1 MCSSAYA
8 MIMHSLEN
16 LAETVLR
23 IFFFFFLE
31 SLKYQIVY
39 LNWNM
44 SVSQNP

>member
-23 IFFFFFLE
+23 KKYFLE
-31 SLKYQIVY
+31 SL
-39 LNWNM
+39 L
-44 SVSQNP
+44 

>member
-23 IFFFFFLE
+23 KKKKILE
-31 SLKYQIVY
+31 SL
-39 LNWNM
+39 L
-44 SVSQNP
+44 